1 MCRLHSYV
9 SGLTINIRNCKLC
22 RLTGALRHRVEVNA
36 AIVRDESNL
45 AGFNKRFLISIILIY
60 KQDTVTSNWV
70 IN

>member
-36 AIVRDESNL
+36 AIVRYESNL
-45 AGFNKRFLISIILIY
+45 AGFN
-60 KQDTVTSNWV
+60 
-70 IN
+70 